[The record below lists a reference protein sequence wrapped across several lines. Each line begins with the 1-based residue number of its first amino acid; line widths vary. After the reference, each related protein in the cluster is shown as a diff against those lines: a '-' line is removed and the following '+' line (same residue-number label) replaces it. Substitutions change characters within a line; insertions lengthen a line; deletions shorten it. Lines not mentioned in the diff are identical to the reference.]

1 MASRVASTAQKKR
14 KQRLLVGSVIV
25 VGLFLLVAFWFGRNI
40 QEAAKMEKT
49 DERLAVLLKEKDQRG
64 FQKLVTMSGKS
75 LSMSEATRLVSWL
88 TADAERTDRVIAQ
101 VKQDQ
106 DAGKQVK
113 THLFSL
119 QEEDGWLWYDR
130 YSLDVNPQ
138 RLTVSSDLPGT
149 KVSLDGEEVGTIDQK
164 SLEIKRSPGEYDVQV
179 SAEQSGQ
186 TIEESKTIQL
196 GDEPN
201 ATADFK
207 LADRFNTTVS
217 NEYAVDIK
225 TLLETEVKARTG
237 KSIDTMTGYLG
248 RSRDSFENTFGTPD
262 STVANRARYD
272 GYEVTYQSGQVE
284 ELLNR
289 LNKTP
294 DELEAIAGKPEG
306 KKQEQVGTI
315 WEYPSSFLEGVFEWL
330 NLRTEKRV
338 VEREDGMWLQLK
350 D

>member
-64 FQKLVTMSGKS
+64 FQKLVTTSGKS

-186 TIEESKTIQL
+186 TVQESKTIQL

-237 KSIDTMTGYLG
+237 KSINTMTGYLG

-272 GYEVTYQSGQVE
+272 GYEVTYQSGQVQ
-284 ELLNR
+284 ELLIR

-294 DELEAIAGKPEG
+294 DELEAIAGKPER
-306 KKQEQVGTI
+306 KKREQVGTV

-330 NLRTEKRV
+330 NLRAEKRV